1 MVFLVTGVGLLGCL
15 VVALGVLNNVDRY
28 IFDMQFYLETQHY
41 L

>member
-1 MVFLVTGVGLLGCL
+1 MVFLVTGVGLLDF
-15 VVALGVLNNVDRY
+15 VPALGFLNNVDRY